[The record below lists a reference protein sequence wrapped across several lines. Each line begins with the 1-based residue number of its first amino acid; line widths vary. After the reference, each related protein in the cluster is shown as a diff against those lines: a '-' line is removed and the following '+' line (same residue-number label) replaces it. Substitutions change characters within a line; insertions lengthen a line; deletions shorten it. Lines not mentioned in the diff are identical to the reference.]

1 MFGIN
6 RNVLLLP
13 IWSIEVGLSTQYKS
27 LKDKVVF
34 ITGGASGIG
43 ASMVKAFVQQ
53 EAKVAFID
61 LNQDMAE
68 NLINNLSS
76 TLHHNVWFRAID
88 VTKSES
94 LQQAIT
100 DAAAHF
106 GRLDVL
112 VNNVGNDNRQD
123 IEKISAHDWHK
134 CMQVNLDPAF
144 FSAQTAYTIM
154 KKNISGSI
162 INFSSINA
170 LIGLQNMTGYVTAK
184 AGLMGMTKALSKEF
198 GDHNIR
204 VNAIVPGWVATE
216 RQLTSW
222 LTNKEEDKWTEA
234 MALKKRIL
242 PEDIAN
248 LALFLA
254 SNDSALITGQSIIID
269 GGRT

>member
-1 MFGIN
+1 M
-6 RNVLLLP
+6 
-13 IWSIEVGLSTQYKS
+13 GLSTQYKS

-61 LNQDMAE
+61 LNQNMADDLVK
-68 NLINNLSS
+68 NLPSNSRDK
-76 TLHHNVWFRAID
+76 VWFRAVD

-100 DAAAHF
+100 DAAEQF
-106 GRLDVL
+106 GSLDVL

-123 IEKISAHDWHK
+123 IEKTSAHDWHK

-144 FSAQTAYTIM
+144 FSAQAAYKIM
-154 KKNISGSI
+154 KKNGSGSI

-170 LIGLQNMTGYVTAK
+170 LMGQQHMTGYVTAK

-198 GDHNIR
+198 GGQNIR

-216 RQLTSW
+216 RQLASW
-222 LTNKEEDKWTEA
+222 LTDKEEDKWTES
-234 MALKKRIL
+234 MALKKRIM
-242 PEDIAN
+242 PDDVAN

-254 SNDSALITGQSIIID
+254 SNDSELITGQSIIID

>member
-1 MFGIN
+1 M
-6 RNVLLLP
+6 
-13 IWSIEVGLSTQYKS
+13 GLSTQYKN

-61 LNQDMAE
+61 LNQNLAE
-68 NLINNLSS
+68 ELINSLPS
-76 TLHHNVWFRAID
+76 TTLNNVWFRAID

-100 DAAAHF
+100 DAADHF
-106 GRLDVL
+106 GSLDVL

-144 FSAQTAYTIM
+144 FSAQAAYSIM
-154 KKNISGSI
+154 KKNASGSI

-170 LIGLQNMTGYVTAK
+170 LMGQQHMTGYVTAK

-198 GDHNIR
+198 GDQNIR

-216 RQLTSW
+216 RQLASW
-222 LTNKEEDKWTEA
+222 LTNKEEDKWTES
-234 MALKKRIL
+234 MALKTRIL
-242 PEDIAN
+242 PEDVAN

-254 SNDSALITGQSIIID
+254 SDDSALITGQNIIID